1 MTAATTTAV
10 PRLVRLAT
18 AFAATVAALA
28 AASLPAPAEAAGD
41 GKARASI
48 VDGYEPHPSQWPWM
62 AALIKLDRTGS
73 DYDRFGCGG
82 SLVAPT
88 VVLTAA
94 HCVVSADN
102 TVAAASS
109 IQVML
114 GKRRLSAAGGERIG
128 LNAIVV
134 HPNYRAESKPYDV
147 ALLYLERPSAATPA
161 TLLDPA
167 VRVPRGTSA
176 TVMGWG
182 RLGKDQPRPD
192 ELRAVD
198 LAVWSDADCAGAGAT
213 DAQRAQHRA
222 LYNPQVMLCA
232 GDFGS
237 GKLSCYGDSGGPLM
251 VRDQAGAW
259 RQIGVVSFD
268 VGLCAG
274 YGNPDV
280 YAWVHGPTLQPWIL
294 EGIAGAGAYAAR
306 PTVAGANPG
315 VTNSRC
321 APAQRATRR
330 ATQSLRRAVKAYGA
344 TRRPARRLRLRKVV
358 VRRAAALR
366 RAMAASRRAC

>member
-1 MTAATTTAV
+1 MTAITATAA
-10 PRLVRLAT
+10 PRFVRLA
-18 AFAATVAALA
+18 VALA
-28 AASLPAPAEAAGD
+28 AAAVALAATVLPSPAEAAGD

-48 VDGYEPHPSQWPWM
+48 VSGYEPHPTQWPWM
-62 AALIKLDRTGS
+62 AALIRKDRTGS
-73 DYDRFGCGG
+73 DYDRFSCGG

-94 HCVVSADN
+94 HCVVRAGN
-102 TVAAASS
+102 VVAAPSD
-109 IQVML
+109 IEVML

-128 LNAIVV
+128 LTGIAV
-134 HPNYRAESKPYDV
+134 HPGYSADAKPYDV
-147 ALLYLERPSAATPA
+147 ALLYLERPSAAAPA
-161 TLLDPA
+161 TLLDPG
-167 VRVPRGTSA
+167 VGLPRGTSA

-182 RLGKDQPRPD
+182 RLGKDQARPD

-222 LYNPQVMLCA
+222 LYDPQVMLCA
-232 GDFGS
+232 GDFAS

-274 YGNPDV
+274 YANPDF

-294 EGIAGAGAYAAR
+294 DGIARAGNYAAR
-306 PTVAGANPG
+306 PTVAGASNPY
-315 VTNSRC
+315 C
-321 APAQRATRR
+321 ATAQRATRR
-330 ATQSLRRAVKAYGA
+330 AVRSLRRAVSAYKA
-344 TRRPARRLRLRKVV
+344 TRRPAAKRRLRKVA

-366 RAMAASRRAC
+366 RAMAASQRAC